1 MYEQQRKDD
10 SRNVDGAADKIGA
23 SAIVP
28 PLRNAPTTL
37 KLAYTLQLEA
47 ITPSIL
53 DRLGQSEMSSIDPRL
68 TLL

>member
-1 MYEQQRKDD
+1 MYEQQREDD
-10 SRNVDGAADKIGA
+10 SRNVDGAGDKIGA

-47 ITPSIL
+47 IFDLRSAWTIRNEL
-53 DRLGQSEMSSIDPRL
+53 IDPRL